1 MPYKPKGRD
10 TAVKGATL
18 ALQGTV
24 RIAHMRS
31 IMAVGIGLL
40 LALALGLLVVQ
51 GIFAPVFT
59 RIYGLERTGPAA
71 LPLVLLVFAAAFS
84 FYFGGMAASYKA
96 PFRHRL
102 HGVLVVPA
110 AFVLGSA
117 LNFALGKGLLP
128 GVDGAWAVG
137 LVLVVLVV
145 SAAASY
151 VGAKRGEA
159 IYAHNQKVARRRR

>member
-1 MPYKPKGRD
+1 MPYKPKGRG
-10 TAVKGATL
+10 TAVNPAT
-18 ALQGTV
+18 QGTV
-24 RIAHMRS
+24 RIASMRS

-59 RIYGLERTGPAA
+59 RIYGLERAGPAS

-96 PFRHRL
+96 PSRHRL

-117 LNFALGKGLLP
+117 LNLALGKGFLP